1 MRNYLKKA
9 REELGL
15 TQSDVAKKIGISTN
29 YYCDIENGNRQ
40 QEMKATLLIELSTV
54 LKIPI
59 NSMLAMENAKKSE
72 KEESTC

>member
-9 REELGL
+9 RKELGL